1 MSSYQ
6 QEITKLIEN
15 ALIEDDCSN
24 DYSVNGI
31 YDNKQIQSGVFLTHT
46 SGVVSGIEIVCL
58 AYQLINP
65 KIKINILKE
74 SGHFVSRGDAIA
86 SIEGPI
92 KDILRGQSLAT
103 NILKRMSGIAT
114 STNRYIQEI
123 KSTDCKVLDFLDNTP
138 NFRILEKRAVIDG
151 GGYNFGSTLSEQV
164 FISNNHFAT
173 IKNLTS
179 EIEKLKQNTKTK
191 DLPINV
197 EVENRY
203 EFLEAVNSKCDT
215 IFITKMDD
223 QLDELVAI
231 NSHSKILVAKGN
243 YSLGRI
249 HSIAISGVD
258 YICIESLTNSYKA
271 LDIEFRFYKGL

>member
-6 QEITKLIEN
+6 QEIIKLIEN
-15 ALIEDDCSN
+15 ALLEDDLVN
-24 DYSVNGI
+24 DYSVNGL
-31 YDNKQIQSGVFLTHT
+31 YDNKQIQSGVFITHT
-46 SGVVSGIEIVCL
+46 SGVLSGIEIVCL
-58 AYQLINP
+58 VYQLINP

-74 SGHFVSRGDAIA
+74 SGHFMSRGDAIA

-114 STNRYIQEI
+114 LTNRYIQEI
-123 KSTDCKVLDFLDNTP
+123 KSTNCNVLDSLDNTP

-151 GGYNFGSTLSEQV
+151 GGYNFGSNLSEQI

-173 IKNLTS
+173 IKNLDA
-179 EIEKLKQNTKTK
+179 EIKKLKENTKTK

-197 EVENRY
+197 EVENRH
-203 EFLEAVNSKCDT
+203 EFLSAVNSNCDT
-215 IFITKMDD
+215 IFISKMDD
-223 QLDELVAI
+223 QLSELVAI
-231 NSHSKILVAKGN
+231 NNHDKILVAKGN
-243 YSLGRI
+243 YSLGRV
-249 HSIAISGVD
+249 HSVAISGVD
-258 YICIESLTNSYKA
+258 YICIENLTNSYKA